1 MRTVVL
7 GPPPAELADL
17 IACRR
22 ALGLDTHDETW
33 DGDYHMAPAAHPYHG
48 YLYEEVADL
57 LRPLARRAG
66 LVRTAA
72 FNLGEPGN
80 FRVPDG
86 GLHRALPTTVFVRT
100 AAVVIEIE
108 SPDDETWDKL
118 PFYASHQVDE
128 VLIVSAES
136 HAMTWLRLEG
146 DGYAVAEQSELLGQ
160 ESRTLGQQINWPPS
174 DSNSD

>member
-1 MRTVVL
+1 
-7 GPPPAELADL
+7 LADL
-17 IACRR
+17 IACRHAR
-22 ALGLDTHDETW
+22 GLDTHDETW

-48 YLYEEVADL
+48 YVYEEVADL

-72 FNLGEPGN
+72 FNLGEPSN

-86 GLHRALPTTVFVRT
+86 GLHRTLPRTVFVTT

-118 PFYASHQVDE
+118 SFYASHRVDE

-136 HAMTWLRLEG
+136 GLVMWLRLEG
-146 DGYAVAEQSELLGQ
+146 ERYVVADHSDLLGPG
-160 ESRTLGQQINWPPS
+160 SRGLARGISWPPRG
-174 DSNSD
+174 

>member
-57 LRPLARRAG
+57 LRPL
-66 LVRTAA
+66 T
-72 FNLGEPGN
+72 
-80 FRVPDG
+80 D
-86 GLHRALPTTVFVRT
+86 
-100 AAVVIEIE
+100 
-108 SPDDETWDKL
+108 
-118 PFYASHQVDE
+118 
-128 VLIVSAES
+128 
-136 HAMTWLRLEG
+136 
-146 DGYAVAEQSELLGQ
+146 
-160 ESRTLGQQINWPPS
+160 TLGWFAPRHSIWVSPATSECLTGDYTGRCPRRCS
-174 DSNSD
+174 